1 MKSGKR
7 SGMQNMSCGR
17 TFHVLVATDTST
29 RTVSGY
35 LGDRYEPGSQVT
47 ARRASNRILD
57 GKTIMGGLRRST
69 SMPMRHVYSVRK
81 KSWLSYQRERC
92 NRIQNDHVIVTGKI
106 CEQPRPKFLVSQQE
120 RKLQGNIWLI
130 AMDRKHIA
138 KRRVIEILNT
148 TPVESVIRG
157 RKLVTNCVIHT
168 KCRGKAGSHI
178 EPHTYSKSTRLYVRE

>member
-29 RTVSGY
+29 KTVFGY

-57 GKTIMGGLRRST
+57 GKTIKDGLQRST
-69 SMPMRHVYSVRK
+69 RMPKRHVYSVRK

-92 NRIQNDHVIVTGKI
+92 NRIQNDHVIVKV
-106 CEQPRPKFLVSQQE
+106 RYASNHARSFFYLN
-120 RKLQGNIWLI
+120 RKENF
-130 AMDRKHIA
+130 
-138 KRRVIEILNT
+138 
-148 TPVESVIRG
+148 
-157 RKLVTNCVIHT
+157 
-168 KCRGKAGSHI
+168 KAIYG
-178 EPHTYSKSTRLYVRE
+178 